1 MEKMVENKVSFPI
14 KLVYGLSGQLVLIK
28 QSIFSLLRK
37 VLLILFKKNHHYKML
52 FISEI
57 RATRS
62 GSSAWTYRFTKD

>member
-37 VLLILFKKNHHYKML
+37 VLLILFKKK
-52 FISEI
+52 
-57 RATRS
+57 
-62 GSSAWTYRFTKD
+62 SSLQNAFHF